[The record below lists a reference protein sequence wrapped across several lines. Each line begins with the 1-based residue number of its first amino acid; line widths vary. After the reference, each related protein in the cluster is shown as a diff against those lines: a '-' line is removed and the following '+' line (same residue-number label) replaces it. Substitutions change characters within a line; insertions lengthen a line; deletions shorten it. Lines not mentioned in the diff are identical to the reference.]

1 METPNFYA
9 TLPAAVRYDKNL
21 KPSEK
26 LLYAEI
32 VGLTNVKGYCYA
44 SNAYFERLYDAST
57 RTVQGWLK
65 HLQDC
70 GYIEIIQVG
79 GGAGEQRAE
88 RRICPL
94 VGMTI
99 APQTPAKICATPAE
113 KCGGTPAKKCADPPQ
128 KNAGRLLQDN
138 INTREINAGARAREN
153 GDVLSILL
161 NGFPDGCGERL
172 RQALKDFA
180 AARAAG
186 KHPLTARAAKLVCS
200 TLQRLADEA
209 GVRDRYGYMAAVLEQ
224 SILRGW
230 EGLFPLKDDSVD
242 KAPAQRPANTADRP
256 REIGPDTDITDFL

>member
-113 KCGGTPAKKCADPPQ
+113 NCGGTPAKKCADPPQ

-138 INTREINAGARAREN
+138 INTREINAGARARES

-186 KHPLTARAAKLVCS
+186 KHPLTVRASKLVCS

-230 EGLFPLKDDSVD
+230 EGLFPLKDDFVD

>member
-1 METPNFYA
+1 MPVSSA
-9 TLPAAVRYDKNL
+9 
-21 KPSEK
+21 PS
-26 LLYAEI
+26 
-32 VGLTNVKGYCYA
+32 VA
-44 SNAYFERLYDAST
+44 SA
-57 RTVQGWLK
+57 
-65 HLQDC
+65 
-70 GYIEIIQVG
+70 
-79 GGAGEQRAE
+79 
-88 RRICPL
+88 L

-99 APQTPAKICATPAE
+99 APQTPAKSAPPPQKIA
-113 KCGGTPAKKCADPPQ
+113 GGPPQ
-128 KNAGRLLQDN
+128 KNAQTPRKKMRVDYYKIILIQERL
-138 INTREINAGARAREN
+138 TRAR
-153 GDVLSILL
+153 GRARTGTVLSILL

-230 EGLFPLKDDSVD
+230 EGLFPLKDDFVD

>member
-1 METPNFYA
+1 METPTFY
-9 TLPAAVRYDKNL
+9 TMLPAAVRYDKNL
-21 KPSEK
+21 KPAEK
-26 LLYAEI
+26 LLFAEI
-32 VGLTNVKGYCYA
+32 SALTNVTGYCYA
-44 SNAYFERLYDAST
+44 RNAYFQELFNAST

-70 GYIEIIQVG
+70 GYIAIIQVG
-79 GGAGEQRAE
+79 GGAGEQSAE
-88 RRICPL
+88 RRISPL
-94 VGMTI
+94 AGMAI
-99 APQTPAKICATPAE
+99 APPTPAKICATPAE
-113 KCGGTPAKKCADPPQ
+113 NCGGTPAKKCADPPQ

-230 EGLFPLKDDSVD
+230 EGLFPLKDDFVD

>member
-1 METPNFYA
+1 MDRLELARKEAELLEAGTPY
-9 TLPAAVRYDKNL
+9 AAVT
-21 KPSEK
+21 
-26 LLYAEI
+26 I
-32 VGLTNVKGYCYA
+32 VHSAGTA
-44 SNAYFERLYDAST
+44 
-57 RTVQGWLK
+57 RTEGKMLVLPDETIYGT
-65 HLQDC
+65 
-70 GYIEIIQVG
+70 VG

-99 APQTPAKICATPAE
+99 APQTPAKI
-113 KCGGTPAKKCADPPQ
+113 CADPPQ

-230 EGLFPLKDDSVD
+230 EGLFPLKDDFVD

>member
-99 APQTPAKICATPAE
+99 TPQTPAKICVTPAE
-113 KCGGTPAKKCADPPQ
+113 NCGGTPAKKCADPPQ

-180 AARAAG
+180 ATRAAG

-200 TLQRLADEA
+200 TLQRLTDEA

-230 EGLFPLKDDSVD
+230 EGLFPLKDDFVD

>member
-1 METPNFYA
+1 METPTFY
-9 TLPAAVRYDKNL
+9 TMLPAAVRYDKNL
-21 KPSEK
+21 KPAEK
-26 LLYAEI
+26 LLFAEI
-32 VGLTNVKGYCYA
+32 SALTNVTGYCYA
-44 SNAYFERLYDAST
+44 SNAYFQELFNAST

-70 GYIEIIQVG
+70 GYIAIIQVG

-88 RRICPL
+88 RRISPL
-94 VGMTI
+94 AGMAI
-99 APQTPAKICATPAE
+99 APP
-113 KCGGTPAKKCADPPQ
+113 TPAKKCADPPQ

-230 EGLFPLKDDSVD
+230 EGLFPLKDDFVD

>member
-113 KCGGTPAKKCADPPQ
+113 NCGGTPAKKCADPPQ

-138 INTREINAGARAREN
+138 INTREINAGARARES

-180 AARAAG
+180 AARA
-186 KHPLTARAAKLVCS
+186 
-200 TLQRLADEA
+200 
-209 GVRDRYGYMAAVLEQ
+209 GVLLG
-224 SILRGW
+224 
-230 EGLFPLKDDSVD
+230 
-242 KAPAQRPANTADRP
+242 ADRML
-256 REIGPDTDITDFL
+256 RLRRSE

>member
-99 APQTPAKICATPAE
+99 TPQTPAKICATPAE
-113 KCGGTPAKKCADPPQ
+113 NCGGTPAKKCADPPQ

-180 AARAAG
+180 ATRAAG

-200 TLQRLADEA
+200 TLQRLTDEA

-230 EGLFPLKDDSVD
+230 EGLFPLKDDFVD